1 MTHIEIQLNYTDSY
15 FQLKSI
21 YSEIEKQIMEKE
33 GRINIENYQFN
44 NYIGDITKNINWTWA
59 INQKSIQL
67 FMYILEQ
74 FQEDINNFFENKFN
88 LIGASFITL
97 FEKEVKDTDFHYDI
111 NSHYDN
117 EKCNTITLIFPLY
130 IEEDMGNLEYKENA
144 ETKIYEYQKN
154 KVLVWDACKFE
165 HRTQPYILS
174 EKKKRVLV
182 SMNLSTEEEW
192 AEKSVVNSLQYQGN
206 IIL

>member
-1 MTHIEIQLNYTDSY
+1 MTHIEIPLNFTDSY